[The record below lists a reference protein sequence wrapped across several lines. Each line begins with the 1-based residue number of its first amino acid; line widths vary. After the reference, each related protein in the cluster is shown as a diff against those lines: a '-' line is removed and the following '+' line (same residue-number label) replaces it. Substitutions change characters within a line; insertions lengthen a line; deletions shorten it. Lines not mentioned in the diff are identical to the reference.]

1 MSNARRTLIGV
12 ALFCVTLVV
21 TGSGVAGGRFFVSA
35 ADLRGAV
42 QRFLVQRDAHAAEHM
57 ELSFRSVPD
66 SIPVVVAEFSLHVG
80 TGTLTRMRGPMAFIV
95 EVVAGEQTIHRCMV
109 TAVIRTYDTVL
120 VADRTIA
127 RRATP
132 GIDDVRMLRLET
144 TSMDRPLLLG
154 LGELFGKRSRRII
167 ARGSILYAD
176 LFEDLPL
183 VQQGSQ
189 VHVRV
194 HSGPVCITT
203 DGIACEDGM
212 IGDLIEVSVNGRAGR
227 VKARVAD
234 SRTVA
239 VPVE

>member
-1 MSNARRTLIGV
+1 MLNGKRKHMAVVLLC
-12 ALFCVTLVV
+12 ATLVSS
-21 TGSGVAGGRFFVSA
+21 GPGVAGSRSYVCA
-35 ADLRGAV
+35 EDLRTAV
-42 QRFLVQRDAHAAEHM
+42 RHFLAQRDAHAADQT

-66 SIPVVVAEFSLHVG
+66 SIPVDDVAFSLHVD
-80 TGTLTRMRGPMAFIV
+80 TGTLTRMRGPMAFII
-95 EVVAGEQTIHRCMV
+95 EVVAGERTVHRCMV

-132 GIDDVRMLRLET
+132 GIDDIRMLRLET
-144 TSMDRPLLLG
+144 TGISRPLLSHVDD
-154 LGELFGKRSRRII
+154 LFGKRSRRII
-167 ARGSILYAD
+167 TRGSILYED

-183 VQQGSQ
+183 VHQGAQ
-189 VHVRV
+189 VNVRV

-203 DGIACEDGM
+203 DGIACQDGM
-212 IGDLIEVSVNGRAGR
+212 FGELIEVSVQGKAGR

>member
-1 MSNARRTLIGV
+1 MLIGV
-12 ALFCVTLVV
+12 ALLCVTVAA
-21 TGSGVAGGRFFVSA
+21 TGSCVAGERSYVSA

-42 QRFLVQRDAHAAEHM
+42 QNFLAQRDARAAKQM

-66 SIPVVVAEFSLHVG
+66 SIPVEVAEFSLHVG
-80 TGTLTRMRGPMAFIV
+80 TGTLTRMRGPVAFMV
-95 EVVAGEQTIHRCMV
+95 EVVAGTQTIHRCMV

-120 VADRTIA
+120 VAERTIA
-127 RRATP
+127 RKSTP

-144 TSMDRPLLLG
+144 TSMERPRVSG
-154 LGELFGKRSRRII
+154 LDELFGKRSRRII
-167 ARGSILYAD
+167 ARGSILYED
-176 LFEDLPL
+176 LFEDLPM

-189 VHVRV
+189 VNVRV
-194 HSGPVCITT
+194 HSGAVCITT
-203 DGIACEDGM
+203 EGIACEDGM
-212 IGDLIEVSVNGRAGR
+212 IGDLIDVSVNGRAGR